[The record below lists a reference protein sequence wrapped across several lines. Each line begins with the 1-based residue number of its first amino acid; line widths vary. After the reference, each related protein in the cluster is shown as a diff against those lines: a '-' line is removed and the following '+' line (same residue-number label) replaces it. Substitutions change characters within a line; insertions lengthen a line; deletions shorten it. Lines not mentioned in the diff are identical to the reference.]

1 MRRAILRL
9 SCLSFL
15 AAAAGCGAGT
25 GGNLPEAPRPR
36 TSDNYISTAEVK
48 ANGSGNAYDAVQSM
62 RSTWL
67 TRTRTSPGFSLP
79 TEVVIYYNNARLGGP
94 ESLRQ
99 IPLATVTW
107 MRYFDPKSAQYR
119 WGTGHPQGVILV
131 STQSEHQTQIS
142 GHPED
147 ERRP

>member
-9 SCLSFL
+9 SCLSSLAL
-15 AAAAGCGAGT
+15 AAACGGGT
-25 GGNLPEAPRPR
+25 GGNLPEAPRAR
-36 TSDNYISTAEVK
+36 TSGDYISTAEVR
-48 ANGSGNAYDAVQSM
+48 ANGFENAYDAVQSL

-79 TEVVIYYNNARLGGP
+79 AEVVIYYNNARLGGP
-94 ESLRQ
+94 ETLRQ

-107 MRYFDPKSAQYR
+107 MRYFDAKSAQYR

-131 STQSEHQTQIS
+131 STQSEQTTQQA
-142 GHPED
+142 GHPSD